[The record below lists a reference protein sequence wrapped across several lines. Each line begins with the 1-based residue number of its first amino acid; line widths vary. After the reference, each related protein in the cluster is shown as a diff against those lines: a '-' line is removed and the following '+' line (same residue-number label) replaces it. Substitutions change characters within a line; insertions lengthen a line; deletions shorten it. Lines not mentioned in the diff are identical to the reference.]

1 MAPVRA
7 PDEGRDAHAG
17 TGEATETE
25 AAQPTGHGTHP
36 RSDGGAVLT
45 APPPQL
51 QRERTPPRLARTQ
64 GRPQTAPGRRRPS
77 RFMKPIAALIATV
90 IVVFVVGGGA
100 YLASRE
106 YFFIGT
112 NSDGIVT
119 IFRGFPYDLPLGVK
133 MYEQFYVSGVP
144 ASAVPADRRARLL
157 NHQLRSQGNAITL
170 VHAAELGQ
178 LAR

>member
-1 MAPVRA
+1 
-7 PDEGRDAHAG
+7 
-17 TGEATETE
+17 
-25 AAQPTGHGTHP
+25 
-36 RSDGGAVLT
+36 
-45 APPPQL
+45 
-51 QRERTPPRLARTQ
+51 
-64 GRPQTAPGRRRPS
+64 
-77 RFMKPIAALIATV
+77 MKPVAALIATV
-90 IVVFVVGGGA
+90 IVLFVVGGGA

-112 NSDGIVT
+112 NSNGIVT

-144 ASAVPADRRARLL
+144 ASALPADRRARLL
-157 NHQLRSQGNAITL
+157 NHQLRSQGAAISL